1 MLLLV
6 SGFAAHAG
14 ATGAGSWRAKAAD
27 PAAEYGDGG
36 GRMLSIEVFADA
48 DGGAG
53 AGRGTETESGFA
65 AVRLREFSRPSGPP
79 KPPL

>member
-1 MLLLV
+1 MP
-6 SGFAAHAG
+6 AEAG
-14 ATGAGSWRAKAAD
+14 RAEAAD

-36 GRMLSIEVFADA
+36 GHMLSIDVFADA

-65 AVRLREFSRPSGPP
+65 AVRLREFSRPSAPP
-79 KPPL
+79 KPPLRA